1 MRQIYPFRSLAL
13 RGTVLFVRTT
23 QLHPLGSYRLR
34 SALFTLIALPCLL
47 LTGCITSMAPGS
59 MDSIKP
65 TSTAARAGNVYL
77 IRGWGGMFSW
87 GIDELAHQLETDGI
101 SAHVFQ
107 HDQCD
112 EMARTL
118 VEKYRNVRN
127 PEPLCIVAHS
137 AGSDDALY
145 IAGELKKAGID
156 VDLLIT
162 LDNVDATI
170 VPGNVKVCY
179 NYWLPGTF
187 GESNFL
193 RGLPMEKQAGSKG
206 QVVNINL
213 AEDGSNLCE
222 PNPSHVS
229 LDKDLKLRP
238 HIVEKVLA
246 ACPQRATWAATNAS
260 PPANLAAG
268 LNQR

>member
-1 MRQIYPFRSLAL
+1 MS
-13 RGTVLFVRTT
+13 
-23 QLHPLGSYRLR
+23 
-34 SALFTLIALPCLL
+34 
-47 LTGCITSMAPGS
+47 PGS

-65 TSTAARAGNVYL
+65 TSTAPRAGNVYL

-87 GIDELAHQLETDGI
+87 GIDELSRQLESDGI

-107 HDQCD
+107 HDQRD
-112 EMARTL
+112 DLARVL
-118 VEKYRNVRN
+118 VEKYRNVKN
-127 PEPLCIVAHS
+127 PEPLCMVAHS

-145 IAGELKKAGID
+145 IAGELKKAGVE

-187 GESNFL
+187 GDTNFL
-193 RGLPMEKQAGSKG
+193 RGLPMEKQTGSRG
-206 QVVNINL
+206 QVFNINL
-213 AEDGSNLCE
+213 AQDGSNLCE

-229 LDKDLKLRP
+229 LDKDTKLRP
-238 HIVEKVLA
+238 HIIDEVLA
-246 ACPQRATWAATNAS
+246 ACPERAVWAATHA
-260 PPANLAAG
+260 PPAANLAAG
-268 LNQR
+268 KNLR